1 MQIDVTLWRTFA
13 RGRCDRHTW
22 RSFVE
27 TFVHDPEIVRDK
39 KSVAGF
45 SLACFEEDRRTL
57 SRVEHVHA
65 VVLDL
70 DHGDPTFE
78 AIERAFEGAL
88 GVVYTTFSHKPKSPR
103 LRAIF
108 PLSRPVKAAE
118 YDRVWL
124 WAKKRCEDVS
134 LKVDASA
141 RDASHLFFLP
151 SHPPGAEYIFREL
164 KGRPLD
170 VEHALEQIPHTLVVV
185 PCRKRE
191 SQGTTTSGGGRD
203 NTASGHDWRLALR
216 LVREGWSDEEIMD
229 ELRRVSHKYQKRT
242 ASNDRYSECYVEFT
256 VHKARE
262 VHEANTPVM
271 GVERAILHCLPPRF
285 AHPERR
291 HVHLELASEDG
302 EDAQTQIIIP
312 APWHAGAVGVTWR
325 ACFPDIE
332 PDLLLGPWNETREI
346 WNDIRW
352 RGRLFEVALRDEEVR
367 WIRAVGA
374 PAPQS
379 QLTAATEQCNVR

>member
-22 RSFVE
+22 GSFMR
-27 TFVHDPEIVRDK
+27 TFVHDPEVVRDK

-45 SLACFEEDRRTL
+45 SLARFTDDRRAL
-57 SRVEHVHA
+57 SRVEQVYGL
-65 VVLDL
+65 VLDL

-78 AIERAFEGAL
+78 AVEGAFEHTL
-88 GVVYTTFSHKPKSPR
+88 GTIYTTFSHTPEEPR

-108 PLSRPVKAAE
+108 PLPRPVSAPE

-124 WAKKRCEDVS
+124 WAKRQCAKAG

-151 SHPPGAEYIFREL
+151 SHPPGAEYSFKEL

-170 VEHALEQIPHTLVVV
+170 VDRALEQIPHTLVVV

-191 SQGTTTSGGGRD
+191 SQETTTRGVGDR
-203 NTASGHDWRLALR
+203 TASGEDWRLCLR

-229 ELRRVSHKYQKRT
+229 ELRRVSRKYNRRT
-242 ASNDRYSECYVEFT
+242 ASTDRYFECYVEFT
-256 VHKARE
+256 VLKARE
-262 VHEANTPVM
+262 VHDANTPVM
-271 GVERAILHCLPPRF
+271 GVENALLHCLPPRF

-291 HVHLELASEDG
+291 HIHLELASDDG
-302 EDAQTQIIIP
+302 ELAQTQIIIP

-325 ACFPDIE
+325 ACFPDID
-332 PDLLLGPWNETREI
+332 PSSLLGPWAETRAVWEGL
-346 WNDIRW
+346 RW
-352 RGRLFEVALRDEEVR
+352 RHRLFEVALRDEEVR
-367 WIRAVGA
+367 WIRAANASLERHLDAQVA
-374 PAPQS
+374 SNFP
-379 QLTAATEQCNVR
+379 